1 MNEQT
6 EKTILAASI
15 EGAKYDESA
24 GELFLNKEIVAP
36 ILQMVLPEY
45 EGCTVEEIIKCID
58 SDISKH
64 VIRNCQRNIFW

>member
-24 GELFLNKEIVAP
+24 
-36 ILQMVLPEY
+36 
-45 EGCTVEEIIKCID
+45 
-58 SDISKH
+58 
-64 VIRNCQRNIFW
+64 RNIRAENPVTDKE